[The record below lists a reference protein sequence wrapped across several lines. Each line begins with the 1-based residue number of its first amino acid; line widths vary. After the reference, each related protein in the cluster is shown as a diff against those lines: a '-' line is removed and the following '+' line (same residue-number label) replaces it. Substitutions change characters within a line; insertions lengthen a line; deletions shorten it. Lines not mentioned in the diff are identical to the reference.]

1 MTTEPWDTT
10 NERTGEFR
18 FMVAVVNAAGCS
30 QCGAQAHEQCI
41 NEEGWVQG
49 DAHQPRID
57 FHLHQLDQGIGVS

>member
-1 MTTEPWDTT
+1 
-10 NERTGEFR
+10 
-18 FMVAVVNAAGCS
+18 MVAVVNAAGCS